1 MYPRPFFLF
10 LALIACDDKTK
21 PAPDGGTDTETEETV
36 DIPCAETD
44 PTGMLLWGDLHAHSS
59 WSFDAGAYG
68 SKLTTKEA
76 FAYAKG
82 KTVNLPDETGD
93 LTRSATIDRP
103 LDFLG
108 MTEHGEFL
116 GEIKICTEPEWAG
129 YSSETCERW
138 RDAEASNGAYDFG
151 ILMAD
156 PSPTRFE
163 DICGS
168 GSDCEDAA
176 KTRWQAMQNIA
187 NEANDSTEACTF
199 TAFIAY
205 EYTNTRDVSNLH
217 RNVVFGTEVVPE
229 LPVTH
234 FEASTPLALWKQLDE
249 VCTGDCDVLVLPHN
263 SNLSNGQLF
272 TPDYGATDDP
282 AEVAALRARM
292 EPVGEIF
299 QHKGD
304 SECRNGFDGIDNEK
318 ECGFEKLRPPDA
330 IVCGDET
337 GAGGMRLLG
346 CVHRL
351 DFLRNTLLEG
361 LTEEQRLGVNPYRL
375 GFIGSTDT
383 HNGTPGHVDSENFM
397 GHVGVVDATPEGRL
411 GEGTVTHDTL
421 ENNPGGLAAVWA
433 EENSRKSI
441 FDAVRRRE
449 TYATSGPRIA
459 LRFFASDDLPSDLCR
474 DENRISRAH
483 DIGQPMGSV
492 VSEASTFF
500 VEATADH
507 TPLSE
512 IQIIK
517 GWIDDDGKTQQT
529 VFTVAGPVDE
539 SATVDTT
546 TCESR
551 GEGARGLCTVWT
563 DPDPVTNGFY
573 YARVLENPTCR
584 WSQRDCNSFAD
595 SDKPAGCTESFV
607 EQVVQQRAWSSPIWV
622 NR

>member
-1 MYPRPFFLF
+1 
-10 LALIACDDKTK
+10 
-21 PAPDGGTDTETEETV
+21 
-36 DIPCAETD
+36 
-44 PTGMLLWGDLHAHSS
+44 MLLWGDLHAHSS

-68 SKLTTKEA
+68 SKLTTEEA

-82 KTVNLPDETGD
+82 KTVTLPDATGE

-129 YSSETCERW
+129 YSSETCQRW
-138 RDAEASNGAYDFG
+138 RDIEASNGAYEFG

-156 PSPTRFE
+156 PSPTRFD

-176 KTRWQAMQNIA
+176 RARWQTIQRIA
-187 NEANDSTEACTF
+187 NDANDATDACTF

-217 RNVVFGTEVVPE
+217 RNVIFGTEVVPD

-234 FEASTPLALWKQLDE
+234 FEASTPLALWQQLDE

-272 TPDYGATDDP
+272 TPDYGPMDDP
-282 AEVAALRARM
+282 AEVAALRARL

-304 SECRNGFDGIDNEK
+304 SECRNGFDGIADEE

-330 IVCGDET
+330 IVCGDEP

-361 LTEEQRLGVNPYRL
+361 LTEEHRLGVNPYRL

-433 EENSRKSI
+433 EENSRNAI

-459 LRFFASDDLPSDLCR
+459 LRFFASDDLPTDLCA
-474 DENRISRAH
+474 DENRVNLAH

-492 VSEASTFF
+492 VTQASTFF
-500 VEATADH
+500 IEATADR

-517 GWIDDDGKTQQT
+517 GWIDDEGNTQQT

-539 SATVDTT
+539 SASADTN
-546 TCESR
+546 TCEQT
-551 GEGARGLCTVWT
+551 GEGASGLCTVWT
-563 DPDPVTNGFY
+563 DPDPIKNGFY

-595 SDKPAGCTESFV
+595 GDKPAGCTESFV
-607 EQVVQQRAWSSPIWV
+607 EPLVQQRAWSSPIWV
-622 NR
+622 SP